1 MNIDGL
7 GVKVVEQLYD
17 NQLIENVADIYK
29 LQKEQLLPLERM
41 GEKKVTNLLTAIENS
56 S

>member
-1 MNIDGL
+1 MSFVSRDAMNIDGL

-29 LQKEQLLPLERM
+29 LQKNNYYLLNVWERRR
-41 GEKKVTNLLTAIENS
+41 
-56 S
+56 